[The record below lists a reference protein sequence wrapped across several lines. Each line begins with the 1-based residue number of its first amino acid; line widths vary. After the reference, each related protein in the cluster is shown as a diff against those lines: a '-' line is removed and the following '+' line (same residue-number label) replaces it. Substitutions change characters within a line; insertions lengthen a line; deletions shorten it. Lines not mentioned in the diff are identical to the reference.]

1 MNIIACIKQVPAS
14 DAIIKIRA
22 DEKAVDLAEMEKINA
37 KLYVVNPYD
46 EFAVEEAVRTKEKF
60 GGEVTVITMGNEKA
74 VEALRTCL
82 AMGADKAIH
91 LKDNAFEGADSYTS
105 ALVLSEAIKK
115 LQYDVI
121 FFGKQAIDDDLAA
134 VGIYVAEFLGL
145 PHVGLINKL
154 EIDAANKKA
163 VTQRPIEGG
172 IEKIETALPAV
183 FTCQKGL
190 NEPRYA
196 SLPGIMKAK
205 SKPLQEINLSAIGL
219 KAEDVGRAGAKIKIE
234 KVAFPPKRSG
244 GKKIEGEPAQAVK
257 ELVRL
262 LKEEAKV
269 L

>member
-14 DAIIKIRA
+14 DAVIKIRA

-60 GGEVTVITMGNEKA
+60 GGEVTVITMGADKA
-74 VEALRTCL
+74 AEALRTCL

-91 LKDNAFEGADSYTS
+91 LKDPAFDGADSYTT

-163 VTQRPIEGG
+163 IAQRPIEGG
-172 IEKIETALPAV
+172 IEKIETTLPAV

-234 KVAFPPKRSG
+234 KAAFPPKRSG

>member
-14 DAIIKIRA
+14 DAVIKITQ
-22 DEKAVDLAEMEKINA
+22 DEKAVDLTEMEKINA

-60 GGEVTVITMGNEKA
+60 GGEVTVITMGSERA

-91 LKDNAFEGADSYTS
+91 LKDPAFDGADSYTT

-154 EIDAANKKA
+154 EIDAVNKK
-163 VTQRPIEGG
+163 
-172 IEKIETALPAV
+172 L
-183 FTCQKGL
+183 
-190 NEPRYA
+190 
-196 SLPGIMKAK
+196 
-205 SKPLQEINLSAIGL
+205 
-219 KAEDVGRAGAKIKIE
+219 
-234 KVAFPPKRSG
+234 
-244 GKKIEGEPAQAVK
+244 
-257 ELVRL
+257 L
-262 LKEEAKV
+262 LKGQLRAV
-269 L
+269 LKR

>member
-14 DAIIKIRA
+14 DAVIKIRA
-22 DEKAVDLAEMEKINA
+22 DEKAIDLAEMEKINA
-37 KLYVVNPYD
+37 KLYIVNPYD

-60 GGEVTVITMGNEKA
+60 GGEVTVITMG
-74 VEALRTCL
+74 
-82 AMGADKAIH
+82 ADKAIH
-91 LKDNAFEGADSYTS
+91 LKDTAFEGADSYTT
-105 ALVLSEAIKK
+105 ALVIAEAIKK

-121 FFGKQAIDDDLAA
+121 FFGKQAIDDDLSA

-163 VTQRPIEGG
+163 VAQRPIEGG
-172 IEKIETALPAV
+172 IEKIETTLPAV

-196 SLPGIMKAK
+196 SLSGIMKAK
-205 SKPLQEINLSAIGL
+205 SKPLQEINLSALGL
-219 KAEDVGRAGAKIKIE
+219 KADDVGRAGAKIKAE
-234 KVAFPPKRSG
+234 KITFPPKRSG
-244 GKKIEGEPAQAVK
+244 GKKIEGEPAQAAK